1 MKCTFTNLKPQP
13 SGQGAIDVQKS
24 ADPTTIEEPGGP
36 VTFSVTVT
44 NVSDVKVAIENV
56 VDNVFGDLDDSGGS
70 GCFDV
75 PVNLGPGE
83 KVELL
88 LRAAGHGPGR
98 HGAREHGH
106 GRGP

>member
-44 NVSDVKVAIENV
+44 NVSNVKVAIENV
-56 VDNVFGDLDDSGGS
+56 VDNVFGDLDDSGGI
-70 GCFDV
+70 GV
-75 PVNLGPGE
+75 LRRPGQP
-83 KVELL
+83 
-88 LRAAGHGPGR
+88 RPG
-98 HGAREHGH
+98 
-106 GRGP
+106 